1 MLYKSHKIVG
11 LATAAAVAVTYN
23 HPVTFG
29 GFVMV
34 LIGSG
39 LPDIDNQSSK
49 LGRMVPIISKHLKHR
64 GITHSIYV
72 IILCILGM
80 IGTSNLLL
88 NALSLGVLTHI
99 LTDLFSYDGLDLFL
113 TGDTIRMPITYTTGG
128 KSENRLRLLAWCVLL
143 YYSYILLIPIFTM
156 FN

>member
-49 LGRMVPIISKHLKHR
+49 L
-64 GITHSIYV
+64 
-72 IILCILGM
+72 
-80 IGTSNLLL
+80 
-88 NALSLGVLTHI
+88 
-99 LTDLFSYDGLDLFL
+99 
-113 TGDTIRMPITYTTGG
+113 
-128 KSENRLRLLAWCVLL
+128 
-143 YYSYILLIPIFTM
+143 
-156 FN
+156 